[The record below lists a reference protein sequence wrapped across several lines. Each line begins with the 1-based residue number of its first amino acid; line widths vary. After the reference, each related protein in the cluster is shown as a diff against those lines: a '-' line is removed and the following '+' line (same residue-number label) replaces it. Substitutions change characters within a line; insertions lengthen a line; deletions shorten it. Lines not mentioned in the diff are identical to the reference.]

1 MTRQIFKVVI
11 VSIILGL
18 VNANAQQER
27 LQPQSSERSTLTRYE
42 QFLRRTDAI
51 IVTQSHPIGDLPGG
65 GGFKITA
72 KVAWAL
78 GETDKVYAM
87 DISGRIVDF
96 DVLRSM
102 QDALDKLMQ
111 AINGSFEKLNAASMS
126 YSSPAGLS
134 ISYYTYAMDNS
145 PKPKRNL
152 LIVAGSY
159 TLQSHHIEPLVETR
173 NLIAQAREK
182 LISLGAK

>member
-1 MTRQIFKVVI
+1 MTRQIFTVVI

-27 LQPQSSERSTLTRYE
+27 FKPQSPDQSTLTKYE

-51 IVTQSHPIGDLPGG
+51 IVTQSYPIADLPGG
-65 GGFKITA
+65 GGFKMTA

-78 GETDKVYAM
+78 GETNKVYAM

-96 DVLRSM
+96 DQLKST

-126 YSSPAGLS
+126 YSSPAG
-134 ISYYTYAMDNS
+134 ISVRYYTYTFDNS
-145 PKPKRNL
+145 PTPKRYL

-159 TLQSHHIEPLVETR
+159 TLQSPNIEPLVETR